1 MREDVE
7 WTSLKAVL
15 RQAASH
21 RPPGNFP
28 MSENAGE
35 NCQVLIYS
43 DGNDSI
49 GVQGEGPNPRS
60 ASRNQQKPLPYLES
74 ISLLRSFILG
84 FPHPFTVRLS
94 INCIAV
100 THCTGK
106 CCFTTVQFLSVS
118 TQEEHAP
125 GVQSLKS
132 RTRFWFG
139 LYNHGCK
146 STVQKAEAQ
155 SRGTRQKLKAEAQFH
170 LYFIKE
176 KDPEREEAD
185 PQHTG

>member
-1 MREDVE
+1 MWNGPLWR
-7 WTSLKAVL
+7 LCYGRPHLIVL
-15 RQAASH
+15 QV
-21 RPPGNFP
+21 NFP

-176 KDPEREEAD
+176 KDPEREEAG